1 MRVRRLAIASLLAL
15 ALVPAAAG
23 AINDQYAVSGDHP
36 AQPVQ
41 AFDDGQWLYVQLRDP
56 MTPPAP
62 FGPGGPVQYQMRGP
76 YLVLPLMDR
85 VELRLGPHRAHVVRA
100 GHMAADGI
108 VSMTAPVGLNL
119 HAPAAPLSARPTSA
133 GLPQPVQAGGG
144 LMAEAVSGQIVANGS
159 RGAARSS
166 VGTGGGSSALGQAAA
181 ASPDAYSSFGSVLTL
196 GADGTA
202 AGAQAVL
209 TAREAC
215 EKSGRTCS
223 VEYRG
228 APAGQITVAEKN

>member
-1 MRVRRLAIASLLAL
+1 MRIRALVLAALLAL
-15 ALVPAAAG
+15 APAAAS
-23 AINDQYAVSGDHP
+23 AINDQYTVSGDGP

-56 MTPPAP
+56 MLPPAP
-62 FGPGGPVQYQMRGP
+62 IGPNGPVQYQMRGP

-85 VELRLGPHRAHVVRA
+85 VELRLGQYRAHVARA

-108 VSMTAPVGLNL
+108 VSITAPVGLNL
-119 HAPAAPLSARPTSA
+119 HAPAAANPPTSVDA
-133 GLPQPVQAGGG
+133 HAHAPQPHGS
-144 LMAEAVSGQIVANGS
+144 LMAETVSGEIVANGS
-159 RGAARSS
+159 RGAARSR
-166 VGTGGGSSALGQAAA
+166 VGAGSASNSLAPALAAN
-181 ASPDAYSSFGSVLTL
+181 PEAYSSFATTLTL
-196 GADGTA
+196 AADGTA

-209 TAREAC
+209 AAREAC

-228 APAGQITVAEKN
+228 APAGQITVAERN

>member
-1 MRVRRLAIASLLAL
+1 MRLRALVLASLLAL
-15 ALVPAAAG
+15 APVTAS
-23 AINDQYAVSGDHP
+23 AINDQYAVSGDAP

-62 FGPGGPVQYQMRGP
+62 IGPNGPVQYQMRGP

-85 VELRLGPHRAHVVRA
+85 VELRLGRYRAQVVRA

-108 VSMTAPVGLNL
+108 VSMTSPVGLNL
-119 HAPAAPLSARPTSA
+119 HSPAPVRRQAHVAAPQPAPAA
-133 GLPQPVQAGGG
+133 GG
-144 LMAEAVSGQIVANGS
+144 LMAESVSGEIVANGS

-166 VGTGGGSSALGQAAA
+166 VGTGHGSAGMLTAAAA
-181 ASPDAYSSFGSVLTL
+181 ASPEAYSSFGTTL
-196 GADGTA
+196 KLVSDGTA
-202 AGAQAVL
+202 AGAQSVL
-209 TAREAC
+209 TARAAC